1 MGRDAGT
8 IPKSLLAG
16 QWPVSFKTRGGANW
30 QQVGMVPLSR
40 LAVADI
46 ALLRQLVA
54 GDDLARLYLALAEA
68 EAARGQDA
76 SLVRIGHARCGAAL
90 GARFDGIAVF
100 STVGELDDAD
110 LSALLDWPGRLELH
124 LTDLHYAQL
133 GRLSAQGLGSARRMV
148 AMEAPTR
155 GAAPDPEAFLLDAAG
170 FAAAVALMARSN
182 PETVLSARMAALP
195 FAGIREAERLVA
207 IAGTIGVAGDTAL
220 IGHFLTVPEARGR
233 GLARRLALH
242 LRWHFAQSGVTRL
255 LLATTEDN
263 RPAFR
268 AYSAAGFSVS
278 GQRWQVDR
286 TVGPFDGPAR
296 TRRQPSSSPAPPLS
310 TKAER
315 Q

>member
-1 MGRDAGT
+1 MPGFVQD
-8 IPKSLLAG
+8 
-16 QWPVSFKTRGGANW
+16 RGVADR
-30 QQVGMVPLSR
+30 QSSGMQPLSR
-40 LAVADI
+40 LLAADI
-46 ALLRQLVA
+46 ARLRQLVA
-54 GDDLARLYLALAEA
+54 GDDLVRFYLALAEA
-68 EAARGQDA
+68 EAARGEDA
-76 SLVRIGHARCGAAL
+76 SLVMLGRVRRGAAL

-124 LTDLHYAQL
+124 LTDLHHARL
-133 GRLSAQGLGSARRMV
+133 GRLSAQGLGPGRRMV

-155 GAAPDPEAFLLDAAG
+155 GAAPDPEALILDAAG
-170 FAAAVALMARSN
+170 FAAAAALMARSN

-195 FAGIREAERLVA
+195 FAA
-207 IAGTIGVAGDTAL
+207 IVESGRILAMAGTIGTAGEEAM

-263 RPAFR
+263 RPACR

-278 GQRWQVDR
+278 GRRWQVGRDEGR
-286 TVGPFDGPAR
+286 FGAPGCALGEPFSRSAP
-296 TRRQPSSSPAPPLS
+296 RRS
-310 TKAER
+310 TATDL